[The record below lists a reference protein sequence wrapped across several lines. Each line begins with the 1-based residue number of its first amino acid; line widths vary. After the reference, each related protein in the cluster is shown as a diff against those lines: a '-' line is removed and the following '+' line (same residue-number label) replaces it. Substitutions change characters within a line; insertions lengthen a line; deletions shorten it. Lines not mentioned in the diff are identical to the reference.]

1 MRILHII
8 PSLPKGGAERL
19 VLDICIE
26 LQKRKGI
33 EVKLI
38 TLFDFNEFESETQN
52 IDHILIPSH
61 IQLSITG
68 KSIISAE
75 KLSDYI
81 EKFKPD
87 IIHTHL
93 FEAELIGRW
102 NIIKD
107 IKYFS
112 HFHNNMHQFRNISLK
127 TFFDKE
133 RLTDVYDKLVISR
146 KYKIC
151 DNSFIA
157 ISQNTKFFLQDVLSI
172 KKQNIHLIPNAI
184 NLNQFKYQQKESN
197 QLDEIKLISVG
208 RTDKNKNHTFL
219 LDVVAEIKKKGKNVS
234 LTIVGVGEQLEQ
246 LKSKAIQLQIPV
258 RFTGNI
264 DAIEDELI
272 NHNIYV
278 HSAFTEALGLTL
290 IEAMATGL
298 PVITLDGGGNRDLI
312 IEGVNGFMLKEQNCE
327 TFANRIISLIDDKNL
342 YLQISENAFAFAQSF
357 DIKKYVDT
365 LLSIYQESLNHS
377 F

>member
-1 MRILHII
+1 MIKILHII
-8 PSLPKGGAERL
+8 PDLRKGGAERL
-19 VLDICIE
+19 ALDICIE
-26 LQKRKGI
+26 LSRRND
-33 EVKLI
+33 VDARLVS
-38 TLFDFNEFESETQN
+38 LFDLNEFQN
-52 IDHILIPSH
+52 SSKQINHLLIPSH

-68 KSIISAE
+68 KSIISVE
-75 KLSDYI
+75 KLYDFI
-81 EKFKPD
+81 ENFKPN

-133 RLTDVYDKLVISR
+133 RLTDVYDKLIISR
-146 KYKIC
+146 KYNIC

-184 NLNQFKYQQKESN
+184 NLTQFKYQQKGSI
-197 QLDEIKLISVG
+197 QLNEIKLISVG

-234 LTIVGVGEQLEQ
+234 LTIVGVGEQLDQ

-264 DAIEDELI
+264 DAVEDELK
-272 NHNIYV
+272 NHTIYV

-298 PVITLDGGGNRDLI
+298 PVITFDGGGNRDLI
-312 IEGVNGFMLKEQNCE
+312 IEGVNGFMLKELNCE
-327 TFANRIISLIDDKNL
+327 TFANRIISLVEDKNL
-342 YLQISENAFAFAQSF
+342 YLQISENARTFAQNF

-365 LLSIYQESLNHS
+365 LLSIYKQSLNQ
-377 F
+377 